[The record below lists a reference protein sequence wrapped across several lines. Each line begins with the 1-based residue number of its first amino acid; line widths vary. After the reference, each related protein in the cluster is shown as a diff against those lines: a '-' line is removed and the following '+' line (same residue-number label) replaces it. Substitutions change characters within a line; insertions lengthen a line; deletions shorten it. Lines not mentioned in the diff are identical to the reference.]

1 MGDDWEC
8 SWTCFVWGNLVDIQL
23 AKNRERGLE
32 SRGKV
37 QAGDAGLGRS
47 GENGCLLNHVTAG
60 NHPGR
65 GWIEGLPR
73 TESRGSSVRM
83 LRSKEMP
90 AKETQEEQPQQ
101 DRQRVRSVPA
111 K

>member
-1 MGDDWEC
+1 M
-8 SWTCFVWGNLVDIQL
+8 
-23 AKNRERGLE
+23 
-32 SRGKV
+32 
-37 QAGDAGLGRS
+37 
-47 GENGCLLNHVTAG
+47 TAG

-83 LRSKEMP
+83 LSSKEMP
-90 AKETQEEQPQQ
+90 AKETEEEQPQEE
-101 DRQRVRSVPA
+101 RQRVRSVPA